1 MAWET
6 SQPELF
12 IFLKPVSKKYITRA
26 VDFIT
31 RSRCHRLA
39 WHHDCKTNPDLC
51 CEILHLSC
59 FIYVPDDVCP
69 SRTDLWFIDTAQIR
83 NHITGLVLNLHNLIH
98 GVAFMRRASCGSF
111 PPDQSTAL
119 HSAQARWQWNCQKLQ
134 TWRCTTLVRHFYAVW
149 SAHVTTVLTD
159 FKDKRV
165 DELNSCRPQV
175 AGTVSEW
182 GYPVKMSRVFDRKR
196 GQQWRK
202 GDDRGDKLTSCCWS
216 VCPVRRSCN
225 FPAVCWSGVTGP
237 HRSHLCSPRQSFHQT
252 DPGPRLRYCAS
263 AGHKRRIRLNQGQKN

>member
-6 SQPELF
+6 SQTELF
-12 IFLKPVSKKYITRA
+12 IFLKLVSKKIKHELLILSSEAA
-26 VDFIT
+26 VT
-31 RSRCHRLA
+31 VL
-39 WHHDCKTNPDLC
+39 HDIMIVKPFQTCVVKSSTSAALFMF
-51 CEILHLSC
+51 LHAN
-59 FIYVPDDVCP
+59 DVCP
-69 SRTDLWFIDTAQIR
+69 SRTDLWFIYTAHIR

-159 FKDKRV
+159 FQDERV
-165 DELNSCRPQV
+165 DKPNCCRPQV
-175 AGTVSEW
+175 AVTVSEW
-182 GYPVKMSRVFDRKR
+182 GFPVKMSRVFDRKR
-196 GQQWRK
+196 GQQRQK
-202 GDDRGDKLTSCCWS
+202 GNDRGDKLTSCCWS
-216 VCPVRRSCN
+216 ACPVQRSCN

-237 HRSHLCSPRQSFHQT
+237 HHSHLCSPRQSFHQT
-252 DPGPRLRYCAS
+252 DPGPRLRYCAL
-263 AGHKRRIRLNQGQKN
+263 AKRRIRLDQRQKN